1 MDLLAALKLIMM
13 MIMMMMM
20 IVMIVMELTN
30 LARRGPKVRLHPWV
44 SDGG

>member
-1 MDLLAALKLIMM
+1 MDSLAALKLKMMM
-13 MIMMMMM
+13 MIMM